1 MMMDVFFKNKNYWA
15 IILGGSSGIGL
26 AIAQKMGEQGMNLCI
41 VHRDRK
47 KEQEVFYKKL
57 EVLKNNGIE
66 ILTINADALMPEK
79 RTAILE
85 TLTNTMH
92 PGGKVKLLVH
102 AISRGNLKLLVPTVA
117 SQKQEQLSE
126 TEALYQRLKEDI
138 NSIFQDQQ
146 ATLSSTDFQ
155 NTIYAMGYSLY
166 DWVKECHN
174 KGLFSTDARVLGLT
188 SEGSQKAWR
197 SYAAVSAAKAT
208 LEAVGRSIALE
219 FAAFGVRCNI
229 LQPGVTKTP
238 SLGMIPGSE
247 HLIENAKMRNP
258 FQRLTRPEDV
268 ADVVYLLSRPES
280 SWINGAIIPVDGGE
294 SKT

>member
-1 MMMDVFFKNKNYWA
+1 MMMDFFFKNKNYWA

-57 EVLKNNGIE
+57 EVLKSNGIE
-66 ILTINADALMPEK
+66 ILTVNADALMPEK

-85 TLTNTMH
+85 ALMNTMH
-92 PGGKVKLLVH
+92 PGGKVKLLIH
-102 AISRGNLKLLVPTVA
+102 AISRGNLKLLVPTGA

-166 DWVKECHN
+166 DWVKECHD

-219 FAAFGVRCNI
+219 FAPFGVRCNI

-247 HLIENAKMRNP
+247 HLMENAKMRNP

-268 ADVVYLLSRPES
+268 ANVVYLLSRPES